1 MFRKNFNSVACHMVT
16 LQDLLSKG
24 TFSLNTQKMLQ
35 QILDEMWIDPEL
47 LAELDE
53 SQKQTLFC
61 KMREEQIR
69 RWRIW
74 DEQNPV
80 PTTIS
85 RKPGQKHVDFL
96 LDAEGDPW
104 TWVMGEHEDDKSIET
119 ILEEEARE
127 AARQLAEKEAHNLR
141 LTMEAELTEL
151 LELNKKQREE
161 IEVAEQKLETEDI
174 YCSADQLRINFK
186 PLNAPSNINNNI
198 SIPGF
203 KRDALQEISF
213 NKPHKVSQRVAQWEI
228 RMMEE
233 RTSEI
238 YKKLQKKK
246 MDAAKEAEEAENK
259 QEHLWREQQ
268 RKAKE
273 AETQMREI
281 ARRAREEH
289 RRSMLEVEKPNNAG
303 ETANLPPSLP
313 PRKDNGCFLPTTTSK
328 PPNKDAILEW
338 FRSSQ
343 VTRKAG
349 LDPNTNSIAPWFHGL
364 ITRQEA
370 ESLLLAQPAGS
381 FLVRVSE
388 RIWGYAIS
396 YRDIDRCKHYLI
408 DASNGHYQ
416 FLGTNQIS
424 HNTLGDLVT
433 YHGARPIT
441 AIGGE
446 LLGRPCHRIKPL
458 PPPFQALSIRAR

>member
-1 MFRKNFNSVACHMVT
+1 
-16 LQDLLSKG
+16 
-24 TFSLNTQKMLQ
+24 MLQ

-303 ETANLPPSLP
+303 ETANLPPSLLKTIITFLMALYFSLP

-424 HNTLGDLVT
+424 HNTLGKYLVT

-458 PPPFQALSIRAR
+458 PPPFQALS

>member
-1 MFRKNFNSVACHMVT
+1 
-16 LQDLLSKG
+16 
-24 TFSLNTQKMLQ
+24 MLQ
-35 QILDEMWIDPEL
+35 QILDEMWVDPEL

-69 RWRIW
+69 RWRLW
-74 DEQNPV
+74 DEQNPL
-80 PTTIS
+80 PNKNS
-85 RKPGQKHVDFL
+85 KSSQKHVDFL
-96 LDAEGDPW
+96 LDAEGEPW
-104 TWVMGEHEDDKSIET
+104 TWVMGEHKDDKSIEQ

-127 AARQLAEKEAHNLR
+127 AARILAEKEAHNLR
-141 LTMEAELTEL
+141 LSMEAELTEL
-151 LELNKKQREE
+151 LALNKKQRDE
-161 IEVAEQKLETEDI
+161 IELAEQKLETEDI
-174 YCSADQLRINFK
+174 YCSADQIRINFK
-186 PLNAPSNINNNI
+186 PFIPNSFSNNNINNNNNNNI
-198 SIPGF
+198 TTSNNNNNNTSPTI

-213 NKPHKVSQRVAQWEI
+213 NKPHKVSQRVAQWEK

-238 YKKLQKKK
+238 YKKIQKKK

-259 QEHLWREQQ
+259 HEQLWREQQ

-273 AETQMREI
+273 AENQMREI

-289 RRSMLEVEKPNNAG
+289 RRSMQEIEQPNKSHDA
-303 ETANLPPSLP
+303 ASNLPPSLP
-313 PRKDNGCFLPTTTSK
+313 PRKDHGNGPAITSK

-338 FRSSQ
+338 FKTSQ
-343 VTRKAG
+343 ISRKAG
-349 LDPNTNSIAPWFHGL
+349 LDPNTNLVAPWFHGL

-370 ESLLLAQPAGS
+370 ESLLLPQPAGS

-424 HNTLGDLVT
+424 HNTLGDLIS

-441 AIGGE
+441 AVGGE
-446 LLGRPCHRIKPL
+446 LLGRPCHRTKPL
-458 PPPFQALSIRAR
+458 PPPFQGLSIRAR